1 MKRILTLSC
10 TILLTVCQLFAI
22 SRGKDPADM
31 LAALDSVLE
40 RRDTYYMR
48 HSLRIDSIKDLL
60 HLSPLASPL
69 ERASLHHKIFTL
81 YSSYQGDSALSYA
94 QREKAIVSSM
104 PVPDPDAMAT
114 ADNDLLFALISRGQW
129 TDAVRVV
136 EKANLHGV
144 SDSLKAD
151 HFFLCNRLYTDMSNW
166 GDGSFTDKYA
176 ATSFAYC
183 DSVMKYLPRGLY
195 KAEYACVFKTLP
207 GLNTNE
213 KIATFNRLLES
224 SDIDNGVKAMIA
236 SIIGDLHTLIGETDS
251 ALIYKAESAILD
263 VISAKHE
270 TTSKNQLAQ
279 IMFERGDIERAS
291 KYINIALEDAEYFN
305 APQRKS
311 EISNVLP
318 LIEQSRYILVNR
330 RNTTLWWLLGVA
342 IVALVS
348 LTVLAIIIVKQRDK
362 LRRRNAAIRLQND
375 ELDKANHQID
385 TQNSQLRATLDK
397 LRESVKI
404 KDEYIGYGFYLNS
417 QYIAKM
423 ERLYKMINR
432 KLAARQYDDLR
443 MNLKEQD
450 LRKEKDDMR
459 REFDRTFLN
468 LFPSFVERYNSLFPP
483 DDGVTPPD
491 GVTLTPE
498 MRIFALIRLGI
509 TDIASI
515 ATFLNYSVNTVN
527 TYKTKAKN
535 RSTVPNERFEA
546 EILAIKSAE

>member
-1 MKRILTLSC
+1 MKRTL
-10 TILLTVCQLFAI
+10 LLLYTLLYFCQLHAI
-22 SRGKDPADM
+22 RGSSDPDLK
-31 LAALDSVLE
+31 LAELDSVLE
-40 RRDTYYMR
+40 RRDTYYMK
-48 HSLRIDSIKDLL
+48 HSMRIDSLKEILQLK
-60 HLSPLASPL
+60 PLASPL
-69 ERASLHHKIFTL
+69 EKAAIHHKIFDL

-94 QREKAIVSSM
+94 QREKSIVTAMQS
-104 PVPDPDAMAT
+104 PDRNALAT
-114 ADNDLLFALISRGQW
+114 ADNDILFALISRGQW
-129 TDAVRVV
+129 SDAVNVV
-136 EKANLHGV
+136 ENADMDGV
-144 SDSLKAD
+144 ADSLKAD
-151 HFFLCNRLYTDMSNW
+151 HYFLCNRLYTDMSNW

-176 ATSFAYC
+176 NRSFAYC
-183 DSVMKYLPRGLY
+183 DSVTKYLPRGLY

-207 GLNTNE
+207 GLDTQE

-224 SDIDNGVKAMIA
+224 HDIDNGVKAMIA
-236 SIIGDLHTLIGETDS
+236 SVIGDLHTLIGEKDK

-270 TTSKNQLAQ
+270 TTSKHHLAQ

-291 KYINIALEDAEYFN
+291 RYINMALEDAEFFN

-330 RNTTLWWLLGVA
+330 RNTTLRWVLVA
-342 IVALVS
+342 ALAALIA
-348 LTVLAIIIVKQRDK
+348 LTVLAVIIVKQRDK
-362 LRRRNAAIRLQND
+362 LRRRNEAIRNQND
-375 ELDKANHQID
+375 ELDRANKQID
-385 TQNSQLRATLDK
+385 SQNSQLRSALSK
-397 LRESVKI
+397 LRESVRI

-443 MNLKEQD
+443 MSLKEQD
-450 LRKEKDDMR
+450 LRKEKDEIK

-468 LFPSFVERYNSLFPP
+468 LFPSFVESYNALFPP
-483 DDGVTPPD
+483 NEGVTPPD
-491 GVTLTPE
+491 ASSLTPE

-535 RSTVPNERFEA
+535 RSTVANENFES
-546 EILAIKSAE
+546 EIMAIKSVE